1 MTINRQWIFASRPQG
16 MVGPANFEYRET
28 PLNDAP
34 LQTGDVLVRN
44 KTFSLIP
51 AQRTWMNADSAYFPP
66 IPIGAAV
73 SAPATGE
80 VVQSANPR
88 FPVGTRVSGLTRW
101 EDYSL
106 IKADRLTIS
115 PLPADIDLLDALS
128 VFGGNALTAYLGLL
142 KIGEPK
148 PGDTVVVSG
157 AAGSTGSM
165 AVQIAR
171 IVGCKAI
178 GIAGGPAKCRHAVED
193 LGFAA
198 AIDYKAEP
206 VAERLAELT
215 GEHGVDVYFDN
226 VGGQILDD
234 VLAHLAFGARVVICG
249 AISQYES
256 SGTWRGP
263 ANYWQLLVKRARMEG
278 FLVLD
283 FAKKFPAA
291 RAEMLKW
298 LADGSLV
305 PSGEVVDG
313 SLEDFPAVLRRI
325 FDGANIGKLILR
337 I

>member
-28 PLNDAP
+28 PLSDAP

-51 AQRTWMNADSAYFPP
+51 AQRTWMNADSEYFPP
-66 IPIGAAV
+66 IPVGAAV

-88 FPVGTRVSGLTRW
+88 FPVGTRVTGLTRW

-115 PLPADIDLLDALS
+115 PLPADMDLLDALS

-142 KIGEPK
+142 KIGEPQ
-148 PGDTVVVSG
+148 PGETVVVSG

-178 GIAGGPAKCRHAVED
+178 GIAGGPAKCEWLRTAAKVE
-193 LGFAA
+193 
-198 AIDYKAEP
+198 AIDYKNEN
-206 VAERLAELT
+206 VAERLRALAPN
-215 GEHGVDVYFDN
+215 GVNVFFDN
-226 VGGQILDD
+226 VGGVIMQD
-234 VLAHLAFGARVVICG
+234 VIDQMAMHGAHHI
-249 AISQYES
+249 
-256 SGTWRGP
+256 GTGDI
-263 ANYWQLLVKRARMEG
+263 E
-278 FLVLD
+278 
-283 FAKKFPAA
+283 
-291 RAEMLKW
+291 
-298 LADGSLV
+298 
-305 PSGEVVDG
+305 
-313 SLEDFPAVLRRI
+313 
-325 FDGANIGKLILR
+325 
-337 I
+337 

>member
-28 PLNDAP
+28 PLSDAP

-51 AQRTWMNADSAYFPP
+51 AQRTWMNADSEYFPP
-66 IPIGAAV
+66 IPVGAAV

-88 FPVGTRVSGLTRW
+88 FPVGTRVTGLTRW

-106 IKADRLTIS
+106 IKANQLTIS

-142 KIGEPK
+142 KIGEPQ
-148 PGDTVVVSG
+148 PGQTVVVSG

-178 GIAGGPAKCRHAVED
+178 GIAGGPAKCEWLRTEARVE
-193 LGFAA
+193 
-198 AIDYKAEP
+198 AIDYKNEN
-206 VAERLAELT
+206 VAERLKALAPN
-215 GEHGVDVYFDN
+215 GVDVFFDN
-226 VGGQILDD
+226 VGGVIMQDVIDQMAMHGRAAICGQI
-234 VLAHLAFGARVVICG
+234 AHYNTGAAPGPRNMFRVVSHRLRIQG
-249 AISQYES
+249 FIASDLMADREKALRDLQQWAKGGQLAYKTDVR
-256 SGTWRGP
+256 SGFKNLPTVFGELFTGG
-263 ANYWQLLVKRARMEG
+263 N
-278 FLVLD
+278 
-283 FAKKFPAA
+283 
-291 RAEMLKW
+291 
-298 LADGSLV
+298 DGT
-305 PSGEVVDG
+305 
-313 SLEDFPAVLRRI
+313 
-325 FDGANIGKLILR
+325 LILTVD
-337 I
+337 